1 MTQKALTVVIDEWS
15 AAIAALVRYAP
26 PEIIAQLT
34 TATGD
39 LLEAFGS
46 TATNM
51 AAHEVVG
58 LLKSITALQVGQA
71 DDAARI
77 GRLEDR
83 TDRRVEDAPHEEER
97 RH

>member
-15 AAIAALVRYAP
+15 AAIAAVGRHAP
-26 PEIIAQLT
+26 PEVVAQLT
-34 TATGD
+34 AATGD

-58 LLKSITALQVGQA
+58 VLRSIAAMQTVQA

-97 RH
+97 RQ